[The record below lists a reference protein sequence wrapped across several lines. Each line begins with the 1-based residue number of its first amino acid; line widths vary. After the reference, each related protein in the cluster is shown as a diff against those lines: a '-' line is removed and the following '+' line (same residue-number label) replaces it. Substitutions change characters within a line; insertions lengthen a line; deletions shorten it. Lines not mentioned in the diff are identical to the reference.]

1 MARDRRPGMPLN
13 TWEMEENGKMENNG
27 KKWKKWLGTV
37 GQACLYYLYTYL
49 GLAPPRPSY
58 ETPLW
63 IALEPHMQCYDSPC
77 WQLAIVGK

>member
-1 MARDRRPGMPLN
+1 MENIGKKWK
-13 TWEMEENGKMENNG
+13 TMEENGKKWKNG
-27 KKWKKWLGTV
+27 KLWLGTV

-63 IALEPHMQCYDSPC
+63 IAFEPLCNAMIH
-77 WQLAIVGK
+77 LVGS